1 MFVIGTAGHVD
12 HGKSTLVEA
21 LTGINPDRLAEEQAR
36 EMTIDLGF
44 AWLTLPS
51 GREVSI
57 VDVPGHEH
65 FVRNMLAGIGG
76 VDLGLLV
83 VAVDE
88 AVMPQTREHLAILD
102 LLRVPCG
109 VIALTKCD
117 LIKDKDWIDLV
128 REEVRE
134 QLAGTLFEDAPI
146 VGVSA
151 LSGEGLDKLVQVLD
165 EQLAMIP
172 PRADL
177 ERPRMPIDRA
187 FAIAGFGAVATGTLL
202 DGSLNVGDDVL
213 ILPDRVSARIRGM
226 QTHKNKIEKALPG
239 TRVAVNLS
247 GVSVHQLRRGQVIA
261 YPGEYRS
268 TRLVDLRLRALP
280 DSPWPLRH
288 NMEVEFFSGAAR
300 TPARLRLLEA
310 DEFQPGAIGWAQ
322 GQLEQPL
329 VLARGDRF
337 VVRLLSPSVTL
348 GGGLVVRPFPRRRH
362 KRFRQDVFQELE
374 TLADGDPSA
383 VLLHLLNSG
392 EAASVGKLAQLASLP
407 ENQVLATLGAMA
419 ETGLVID
426 LTLRPDA
433 GLIGDASILISTE
446 MWERLMQRSREILG
460 TYHRG
465 HPLRL
470 GMPREELRNRLRL
483 AERRFDLVISRAAV
497 LSKLHAR
504 SAVVCLPEYEV
515 LLSADQENRVG
526 AIVEEMRARGS
537 TPPPLGHI
545 ERTLGPEL
553 VQYLVDVGRMV
564 RVSDSVIFDG
574 ATYAEIVDKVVQYVQ
589 QHGQVTV
596 AECRD
601 LLNTSRRYAMG
612 LLEHLDRTNV
622 TKRIGDVRV
631 LRRQGN

>member
-288 NMEVEFFSGAAR
+288 NMEVEFFSGTAR

-446 MWERLMQRSREILG
+446 VWERLMQRSREILG

-483 AERRFDLVISRAAV
+483 AERRFDLVISRAAA
-497 LSKLHAR
+497 LTKLHAR
-504 SAVVCLPEYEV
+504 SAVVRLPEHEV